1 MNVEDTTGGPADFVI
16 PDQVYLREVNGQMVL
31 LNLET
36 EQYYGLDEVGAAIV
50 NRLVEA
56 PRDAAIDALLGLFD
70 VEAEVLRRD
79 VDNLVTSLLDAG
91 LLEPR

>member
-1 MNVEDTTGGPADFVI
+1 MIIDDMTGGTANFVI

-36 EQYYGLDEVGAAIV
+36 EQYYGLDEVGAVIV
-50 NRLVEA
+50 NRLVEL
-56 PRDAAIDALLGLFD
+56 PRDAAIDALLGDFD
-70 VEAEVLRRD
+70 VDADTLRRD
-79 VDNLVTSLLDAG
+79 VDNLVADLLDVG